1 MGYAEYLRA
10 LLHPLRV
17 YDLRPERF
25 SGAEIEAIGAAMDD
39 LAAER
44 NYQREQALIPTATE
58 EGLARWEQLM
68 HYAPAAA
75 TEEDRRKALAALMG
89 ISWDGF
95 TPAALSAA
103 VLGCGVKCTITETG
117 CCAPLELRFP
127 ETYGRP
133 QPWSRA
139 KWILETLLPAHLELI
154 YLFRW
159 VSWREVHEKRL
170 TWGQVSQKNWY
181 EFMANQF

>member
-1 MGYAEYLRA
+1 MGYADYLRR

-17 YDLRPERF
+17 YAMEPDSF
-25 SGAEIEAIGAAMDD
+25 SGAELEAAGSAMDGVAAA
-39 LAAER
+39 LAE
-44 NYQREQALIPTATE
+44 QRAQSLIPTATE

-68 HYAPAAA
+68 HCAPASA
-75 TEEDRRKALAALMG
+75 TEAQRRAALAALLG

-103 VLGCGVKCTITETG
+103 VLGCGVNCTITETG

-127 ETYGRP
+127 DTYGRP
-133 QPWSRA
+133 QPWDRA
-139 KWILETLLPAHLELI
+139 RWILESLLPAHLELI

-159 VSWREVHEKRL
+159 ISWAETHAKRL
-170 TWGQVSQKNWY
+170 TWGQVSRKNWY
-181 EFMANQF
+181 EWMSNQL